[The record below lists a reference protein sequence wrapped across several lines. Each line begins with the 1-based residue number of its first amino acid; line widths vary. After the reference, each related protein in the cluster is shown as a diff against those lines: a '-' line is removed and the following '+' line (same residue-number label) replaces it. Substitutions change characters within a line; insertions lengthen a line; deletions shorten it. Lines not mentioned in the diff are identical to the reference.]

1 MPIKKHILQAHKIN
15 GGCVVEV
22 PQTICDAIGIQDGT
36 PIKVFS
42 NSSGYSF
49 TVEIV
54 PSYENAVQLERV
66 NAKNTELQKEN
77 KDLKSSVET
86 LKHRVAELENNL

>member
-36 PIKVFS
+36 PIKVYS
-42 NSSGYSF
+42 NNNGYSF

-54 PSYENAVQLERV
+54 PSYENAVKLEQ
-66 NAKNTELQKEN
+66 ATIKNMELQKEN
-77 KDLKSSVET
+77 KDLKSSVEI